1 MAGEQPIQQVQVVQ
15 PAKPSI
21 EERLHAHRMR
31 ETQPEPVRAPDG
43 KFAGAAEVQ
52 KPEAEP
58 GTPEPAAPAAAEAAP
73 EPAADDAV
81 EISTINELAD
91 HLGVDVADL
100 YANLKVKVTTADGQP
115 TEVALGEWKDG
126 YQANDRL
133 TKAQQ
138 ALERERAE
146 WSAKVQQA
154 EQQAQAKAQQAEAL
168 ITTAWNELQADYQAT
183 DWNTLRY
190 TNPGEYAAKQAEMQ
204 ARQNR
209 IAQAAQQLQAQRA
222 QDEQKQAQDREAQ
235 LKAITEREHR
245 ALVAAIPEF
254 KDPVKADAERQAI
267 RDYLS
272 SAYGYT
278 DQDIQQIVDHR
289 LVVMTRKAM
298 LFDRLNAKAVEA
310 KKAAVRIGKKV
321 LTPSARTASGSQ
333 QMDAV
338 AAARSQLSKSGNVND
353 AAALLSLRRKK

>member
-1 MAGEQPIQQVQVVQ
+1 MSGEQPIQQVQVVQ
-15 PAKPSI
+15 PPKPSI

-43 KFAGAAEVQ
+43 KFAGTTDAP
-52 KPEAEP
+52 KPAAEP
-58 GTPEPAAPAAAEAAP
+58 GAPEPAPAAAADATPEPAT
-73 EPAADDAV
+73 DDAV

-100 YANLKVKVTTADGQP
+100 YANLKIKVTTADGQP

-133 TKAQQ
+133 TRAQQ

-146 WSAKVQQA
+146 WTAKMQAA
-154 EQQAQAKAQQAEAL
+154 EQQAQAKAQQAESL
-168 ITTAWNELQADYQAT
+168 IQTAWGELQAEYQAT

-222 QDEQKQAQDREAQ
+222 QDEQRSAQEREARQ
-235 LKAITEREHR
+235 KAELAREGELLLR
-245 ALVAAIPEF
+245 ALPEW

-267 RDYLS
+267 RDYLMKD
-272 SAYGYT
+272 YGYSE
-278 DQDIQQIVDHR
+278 QDVGSITSHK
-289 LVVMTRKAM
+289 LVTLVRKAM
-298 LFDRLNAKAVEA
+298 LFDKLNTKAVEA

-321 LTPSARTASGSQ
+321 LTPSARTASGSHQ
-333 QMDAV
+333 QDAV
-338 AAARSQLSKSGNVND
+338 AAARAQLSKSGNVND
-353 AAALLSLRRKK
+353 AAALLGLRRKK